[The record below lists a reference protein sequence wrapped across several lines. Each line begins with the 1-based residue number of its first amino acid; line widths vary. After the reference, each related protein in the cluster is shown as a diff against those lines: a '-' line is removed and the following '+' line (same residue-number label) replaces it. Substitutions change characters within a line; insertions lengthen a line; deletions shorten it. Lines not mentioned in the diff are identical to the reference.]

1 MAEQTSDYAAK
12 YAPEIDE
19 RFSQAS
25 LTDAAT
31 NDNYDFDGVN
41 KIKIR
46 SIETVP
52 LNDYNMNSE
61 TNRYGKPV
69 EIGSSTQ
76 SMELSQ
82 DKSFTFSIDRRNRD
96 DTMMTHEAGAAM
108 DREIREV
115 IVPYV
120 DRYRLG
126 ILVKNAA
133 TVKEEDITSD
143 NAYTSFLDASTD
155 LVNKK
160 VPSDGRIAFVS
171 PAYYKC
177 IKLDKNFTKS
187 GDKALDIAINGAVGK
202 IDNIALIVVPADYLP
217 DGVNYIITH
226 PSAMISPK
234 KISDYK
240 QHENPQ
246 GINGWLVEGRLYFDA
261 FVLKNKR
268 WAIYVSKAN
277 VYTTTFTVK
286 DGESTPI
293 SGADIYIN
301 GHMLTSGEDGT
312 ATIDLPNGTHPY
324 SVICNGYESATG
336 SVTVSGKAAS
346 QDVTLTAEA

>member
-1 MAEQTSDYAAK
+1 M
-12 YAPEIDE
+12 
-19 RFSQAS
+19 
-25 LTDAAT
+25 
-31 NDNYDFDGVN
+31 
-41 KIKIR
+41 
-46 SIETVP
+46 
-52 LNDYNMNSE
+52 
-61 TNRYGKPV
+61 
-69 EIGSSTQ
+69 
-76 SMELSQ
+76 
-82 DKSFTFSIDRRNRD
+82 
-96 DTMMTHEAGAAM
+96 
-108 DREIREV
+108 
-115 IVPYV
+115 
-120 DRYRLG
+120 
-126 ILVKNAA
+126 
-133 TVKEEDITSD
+133 
-143 NAYTSFLDASTD
+143 
-155 LVNKK
+155 
-160 VPSDGRIAFVS
+160 
-171 PAYYKC
+171 
-177 IKLDKNFTKS
+177 
-187 GDKALDIAINGAVGK
+187 
-202 IDNIALIVVPADYLP
+202 
-217 DGVNYIITH
+217 NYIITH

>member
-1 MAEQTSDYAAK
+1 MAEQTIDYAAK
-12 YAPEIDE
+12 YAQEIDE

-160 VPSDGRIAFVS
+160 VPSDGR
-171 PAYYKC
+171 
-177 IKLDKNFTKS
+177 DRKS
-187 GDKALDIAINGAVGK
+187 
-202 IDNIALIVVPADYLP
+202 VV
-217 DGVNYIITH
+217 
-226 PSAMISPK
+226 
-234 KISDYK
+234 
-240 QHENPQ
+240 
-246 GINGWLVEGRLYFDA
+246 
-261 FVLKNKR
+261 
-268 WAIYVSKAN
+268 
-277 VYTTTFTVK
+277 
-286 DGESTPI
+286 
-293 SGADIYIN
+293 
-301 GHMLTSGEDGT
+301 
-312 ATIDLPNGTHPY
+312 
-324 SVICNGYESATG
+324 
-336 SVTVSGKAAS
+336 
-346 QDVTLTAEA
+346 